1 MLGCYSNVKNMLV
14 FDQYV
19 CLGLNVNFYLDFEGG
34 MCLRDRRK
42 AYVKD
47 RKREK
52 MLRTEGG
59 GREKHAA

>member
-1 MLGCYSNVKNMLV
+1 MLV